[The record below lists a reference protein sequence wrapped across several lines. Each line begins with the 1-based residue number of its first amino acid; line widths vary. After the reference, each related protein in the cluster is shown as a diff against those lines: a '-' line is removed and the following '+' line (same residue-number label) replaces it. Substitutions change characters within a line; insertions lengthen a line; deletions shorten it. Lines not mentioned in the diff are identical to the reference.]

1 MHMVVKGGKLA
12 KWEFKV
18 RRVTPQEKKS
28 IKNKSNSCSFHKDTN
43 LKIGVQ
49 NKISILGQLSFLPHS
64 LVIMEGPCFKISLDC
79 NNLP

>member
-1 MHMVVKGGKLA
+1 MVVKGGKLA

-28 IKNKSNSCSFHKDTN
+28 IKTN
-43 LKIGVQ
+43 QIAVPFTKTQ
-49 NKISILGQLSFLPHS
+49 ISKLVSRIKLVVYWDSYHFLPHS
-64 LVIMEGPCFKISLDC
+64 LVIMEGPCLEISLDC